1 MFEGWVEILSN
12 DSRFFIGCSMESH
25 PEENM
30 AMVSGSDLTNMTPLH
45 VRLEYENVSAGD
57 LNTFYAPKHDTDPFT
72 TFVHADSVLR
82 LQPDGTLI
90 SSV

>member
-1 MFEGWVEILSN
+1 
-12 DSRFFIGCSMESH
+12 MESH

-30 AMVSGSDLTNMTPLH
+30 AMVSGADLTNMTPLH
-45 VRLEYENVSAGD
+45 VRLAYENVSAGD
-57 LNTFYAPKHDTDPFT
+57 LNTFYAPSHDTDPFT
-72 TFVHADSVLR
+72 TFVHVDSVLR